1 MAYTPDSI
9 PDLTGTTTVVTG
21 ANAGLGFATAEA
33 LARKG
38 SHVVMASRNHDKAMA
53 AADRIRETTP
63 EASVEVV
70 IMDLGSLESVRIA
83 AKQILAEHERVDVLV
98 NNAGLM
104 AMPEGQTADGFETQF
119 GVNHLGHWA
128 LTAQLMPALLAAPK
142 ARVVTVTSTAHHFG
156 PTVDPD
162 NPNLRGNYSPWKAY
176 GQSKLANYHF
186 ALGLQREFDNA
197 GVPAMSLLAHPG
209 LSNTDLQVNT
219 VGHGGVGFS
228 GRFFMGLAA
237 RTGMTPAQGAM
248 PQIRAAS
255 DPEAKGGEFYAPRFV
270 NNGSPVRRRFLR
282 PGADRAIA
290 NLWLVSTRE
299 TGIPMEV

>member
-1 MAYTPDSI
+1 MTYTPDSI

-70 IMDLGSLESVRIA
+70 
-83 AKQILAEHERVDVLV
+83 ERVDVLV

-128 LTAQLMPALLAAPK
+128 LTALLMPALLTAPK

-156 PTVDPD
+156 PTVDPA

-248 PQIRAAS
+248 PQIRAAT
-255 DPEAKGGEFYAPRFV
+255 DPKAKGGEFYAPRFV
-270 NNGSPVRRRFLR
+270 NNGSPVRRRFMR